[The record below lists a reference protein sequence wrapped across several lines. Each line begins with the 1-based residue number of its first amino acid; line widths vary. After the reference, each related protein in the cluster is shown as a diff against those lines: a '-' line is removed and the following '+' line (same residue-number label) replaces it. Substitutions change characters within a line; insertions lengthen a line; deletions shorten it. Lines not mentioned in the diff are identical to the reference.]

1 MLIFKIIP
9 ALKSHLNKI
18 KNDGK
23 QIGFVPTMGALHE
36 GHLSLVRKSIISDDC
51 TVVSIFLN
59 PTQFNNPRDLK
70 TYPSDIERDIKLLE
84 SLNGNIILFNPN
96 SMDLYSGNIKTDF
109 FDFNGLDNH
118 MEGKFRVDH
127 FQGVATVVNRL
138 FKIINSDNVY
148 FGEKDFQ
155 QIRIIENLI
164 SDAKINNKVIRCET
178 IREDN
183 GLALS
188 SRNKKLDFSSKKIA
202 SNLFKALNFAKE
214 NFGTLGVL
222 DIEKNVVNLLSK
234 FPTIKLDYFVIADE
248 QYLIPANLK
257 ETNKKYRAFIAAYI
271 SGVRLIDNI
280 KLY

>member
-118 MEGKFRVDH
+118 MEGKFRGDH
-127 FQGVATVVNRL
+127 FQGVATVVRRL

-222 DIEKNVVNLLSK
+222 DIEKNIVDLLSK

-248 QYLIPANLK
+248 QHLIPANLK

>member
-36 GHLSLVRKSIISDDC
+36 GHLSLVRESLISDDC

-96 SMDLYSGNIKTDF
+96 SRDLYSGNIKTDY

-118 MEGKFRVDH
+118 MEGKFRGDH
-127 FQGVATVVNRL
+127 FQGVATVVSRL
-138 FKIINSDNVY
+138 FKIINSDNIY

-164 SDAKINNKVIRCET
+164 SDAKINKKVIRCET

-214 NFGTLGVL
+214 NFDTLGVL
-222 DIEKNVVNLLSK
+222 DIEKNVVDLLSK
-234 FPTIKLDYFVIADE
+234 SPTIKLDYFVIADE